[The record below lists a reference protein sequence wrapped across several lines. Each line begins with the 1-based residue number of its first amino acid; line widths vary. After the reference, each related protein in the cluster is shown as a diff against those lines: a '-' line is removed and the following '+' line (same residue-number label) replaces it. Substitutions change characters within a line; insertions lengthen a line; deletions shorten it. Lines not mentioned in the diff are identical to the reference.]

1 LLESIIFIEGI
12 RVLFMTILN
21 VGNTKFGL
29 GDPDFVLKQDIY
41 YV

>member
-1 LLESIIFIEGI
+1 LLKSIPFIEGV

-21 VGNTKFGL
+21 VGNIKFGL
-29 GDPDFVLKQDIY
+29 GDPDFALEQEIC